1 MMGMKRIL
9 NDIDEVL
16 LYTLINDIVTSECNT
31 VLEDNRSVR
40 RLLHGRGYSWEKAR
54 DEHLGGRVEC
64 GL

>member
-1 MMGMKRIL
+1 
-9 NDIDEVL
+9 

-40 RLLHGRGYSWEKAR
+40 RLLYGRGYSWEKAR

-64 GL
+64 GR